1 MSKKNK
7 NKEVKTL
14 DVTVTNDQGEQATF
28 DLNESS
34 AVVQGLYSRAL
45 ELKQQQVKI
54 ETKLVENH
62 ILINDYVAKIML
74 ELNKKEEV
82 KNEDTSK
89 EK

>member
-1 MSKKNK
+1 MSKKK
-7 NKEVKTL
+7 DKEVKTL

-34 AVVQGLYSRAL
+34 GVVQGLYSRAL

>member
-1 MSKKNK
+1 MSKK

-34 AVVQGLYSRAL
+34 GVVQGLYSRAL

>member
-1 MSKKNK
+1 M
-7 NKEVKTL
+7 
-14 DVTVTNDQGEQATF
+14 
-28 DLNESS
+28 
-34 AVVQGLYSRAL
+34 VQGLYSRAL